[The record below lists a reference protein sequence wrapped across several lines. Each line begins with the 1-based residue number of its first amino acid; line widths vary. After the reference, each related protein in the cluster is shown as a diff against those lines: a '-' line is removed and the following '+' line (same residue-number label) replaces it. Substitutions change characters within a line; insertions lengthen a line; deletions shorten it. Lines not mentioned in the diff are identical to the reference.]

1 MAQINKLPSIQT
13 IVLIAL
19 LLLFDTF
26 AQLAFKIAVTQLG
39 EFPTQNISVIY
50 YYCLQL
56 ATNFYVIG
64 GAIALI
70 FALFTWLMLIS
81 KVDLS
86 FAHPMTSLAY
96 VTIPLAGTFFLHE
109 SLHWPQM
116 LGIALIVAGVVVIS
130 DDNNIKDSNSIKEG
144 TSHKKD

>member
-1 MAQINKLPSIQT
+1 MQIKKLLSPQVV
-13 IVLIAL
+13 VLIAL

-26 AQLAFKIAVTQLG
+26 SQLAFKIAVTQLG
-39 EFPTQNISVIY
+39 EFPTQNISVIWH
-50 YYCLQL
+50 YCLQL
-56 ATNFYVIG
+56 AINLYVIG
-64 GAIALI
+64 GVLALI
-70 FALFTWLMLIS
+70 LALFTWLTLIS

-116 LGIALIVAGVVVIS
+116 VGIALIVIGVIVIS
-130 DDNNIKDSNSIKEG
+130 DDEPE
-144 TSHKKD
+144 HKKD